1 MANDVYDGGSRLRTR
16 DEGLMN
22 NENNL
27 VWIDGTFFTA
37 KDANVSALSQTVHYG
52 FGVYE
57 GIRSYETH
65 LGVAIFRLNEH
76 IDRLF
81 ESAELLSLKIPYS
94 RELLCQVHHQ
104 ILEQSGLK
112 NTYLRPVVYMGDEF
126 LGLNT
131 RRSSVHV
138 MIAVIEWNHF
148 YLTPEQIKRGIS
160 IKTSSHKR
168 LALTNG
174 LNKAKAN
181 GLYLISILANNE
193 ASDAGC
199 HEALMLDPD
208 GYIAECSGANIFMV
222 KNNVLYTP
230 FLNYALNGITRR
242 SVIEIAQNK
251 WFLVQEKN
259 ISPSELLNADEVFLT
274 GTAAEVLAVTKIDG
288 SVISTGEMGS
298 ITAQIKKTYNN
309 ITANKEANY
318 RDWLSYPETEK
329 LSLMTS

>member
-1 MANDVYDGGSRLRTR
+1 
-16 DEGLMN
+16 MN

-27 VWIDGTFFTA
+27 VWIDGEFFSA
-37 KDANVSALSQTVHYG
+37 KEAKVSALSQTVHYG

-57 GIRSYETH
+57 GIRSYETRN
-65 LGVAIFRLNEH
+65 GVVIFRLNEH

-94 RELLCQVHHQ
+94 REFLCQVHHQ
-104 ILEQSGLK
+104 LLQQSGLK
-112 NTYLRPVVYMGDEF
+112 NTYLRPVVFMGDEF

-131 RRSSVHV
+131 RKSSVHV

-168 LALTNG
+168 LALNNG

-208 GYIAECSGANIFMV
+208 GYVAECSGANIFMV
-222 KNNVLYTP
+222 KENVLCTP
-230 FLNYALNGITRR
+230 RLNYALNGITRR
-242 SVIEIAQNK
+242 SVIDIARNK
-251 WFLVQEKN
+251 GFSVHEKN
-259 ISPSELLNADEVFLT
+259 ISPAELLDADEVFLT
-274 GTAAEVLAVTKIDG
+274 GTAAEVLAVTKIDET
-288 SVISTGEMGS
+288 VISTGEMGCV
-298 ITAQIKKTYNN
+298 TERIKQTYHN
-309 ITANKEANY
+309 ITANKDANY
-318 RDWLSYPETEK
+318 QNWLSHSEAEK
-329 LSLMTS
+329 LPLMTS